1 MMSYQITTT
10 KSHKTRI
17 EIESIQLEIQKKYLL
32 IN

>member
-1 MMSYQITTT
+1 MSHQIITT

-17 EIESIQLEIQKKYLL
+17 KIESIQLEIQKEYHL